1 MLLDQI
7 TSEVLYRYVKG
18 QAASYVLQ
26 STFSPRG
33 AGAPV
38 QSGGEDSVS
47 SVFKPLVQ
55 LVWGHVT
62 AF

>member
-1 MLLDQI
+1 MICEGTGSILFYSLP
-7 TSEVLYRYVKG
+7 SLPEVLG
-18 QAASYVLQ
+18 
-26 STFSPRG
+26 G
-33 AGAPV
+33 PV

-47 SVFKPLVQ
+47 SVFKPTVQ